1 MSGDELLRAEG
12 LRRRVG
18 EAVLLHAESLRV
30 RAGDRIAL
38 VGPTGSGKT
47 LLLRA
52 LAMLDGFDA
61 GQILYRGRVV
71 DDRDV
76 PAYRS
81 RVIYLHQQ
89 PWLGDGRV
97 ADALAEPFRL
107 KSHEQ
112 RRPNRPNLLRRLA
125 ALGRDESFLARRCEE
140 LSGGESQLVALLR
153 AMGLDPQ
160 VLLLDEPT
168 AALDDGAAADVERLV
183 EDWIR
188 DSEADR
194 AVVWVTHDRGQARR
208 IANRR
213 LEIRGG
219 VVRESSASA
228 KGSEI
233 RSESG

>member
-1 MSGDELLRAEG
+1 MSGEELLRAEG

-18 EAVLLHAESLRV
+18 DAVLLDGVSLRI
-30 RAGDRIAL
+30 RAGDRVAL

-52 LAMLDGFDA
+52 LAMLDGVDA
-61 GQILYRGRVV
+61 GQILYRGRAV
-71 DDRDV
+71 DDRGV
-76 PAYRS
+76 PRYRS
-81 RVIYLHQQ
+81 RVIYLHQR

-107 KSHEQ
+107 KIHSD
-112 RRPNRPNLLRRLA
+112 RRPDRATLLRRLA
-125 ALGRDESFLARRCEE
+125 ALARDESFLARRCEE
-140 LSGGESQLVALLR
+140 LSGGESQLAALLR

-168 AALDDGAAADVERLV
+168 AALDDAAAADVERLV

-194 AVVWVTHDRGQARR
+194 AVVWVTHDQGQARR

-219 VVRESSASA
+219 IVRESPASGEGSAS
-228 KGSEI
+228 
-233 RSESG
+233 RCESG